1 MATYRYTAFNN
12 AGERIVGSL
21 AGASEQAVQAELESR
36 ALTPVQ
42 IKPQEARRGLF
53 SGIGKRALGTAYLQ
67 VADLLHAGVP
77 LLRSLRLISRRKSQ
91 PKLAEVFAGLAEK
104 VEDGGELADAMTQRP
119 DIFDRIHIAMV
130 RAGEKGGFLEQV
142 LERLGKFVVAQAD
155 MRGKVLGNLIY
166 PAVLVFFGLAVLG
179 AIFAFFVPMFQPLYE
194 RIEGGLPGITV
205 FVFGISELVGTYG
218 PLTLIVVALLIAGVW
233 RLSRSPINRRR
244 LTVLRTRLPVFGP
257 LTRALAAARFCR
269 MLGTLLANGVPMI
282 ASMQIARDAAG
293 NILLEEAIEEATE
306 AVRGGESLAPPLAK
320 ADLFGDDVIEMI
332 AVGEAAN
339 NLDEVLVTI
348 AETIE
353 ARVDRLLNAVV
364 RLVEPLLLMSIA
376 SVVVTVAIALILPM
390 TKLSTGM

>member
-1 MATYRYTAFNN
+1 MATYHYTAFNT

-42 IKPQEARRGLF
+42 IKPQVSRRGLF

-119 DIFDRIHIAMV
+119 DIFDRIHIAMI

-332 AVGEAAN
+332 SVGEAAN